1 MISST
6 PTPTPTA
13 SIDED
18 ALHAR
23 FAIQSRAEIL
33 FLLRA
38 IQKRKSLVKLDFPDS
53 RHCVITSV
61 LAVDEANNALILDSA
76 RDDALNRELLAGHGA
91 EFSCTLDGVA
101 ISFAIGAVRA
111 CDYDRLPA
119 LRIALPDSLIR
130 LQRREHF
137 RVQLPITHSVKCIV
151 PPGDSGLE
159 PIITQIIDIGC
170 GGVAIAESSGRLSTQ
185 TGRTLPEC
193 RLLLPEVE
201 MIVTTLEVWNSAQI
215 RLKNG
220 TYQTRFGCKF
230 IGLPN
235 EMVASLQRFIM
246 DLERARRNNL

>member
-1 MISST
+1 MISLAD
-6 PTPTPTA
+6 PV
-13 SIDED
+13 DQG
-18 ALHAR
+18 ALLAR
-23 FAIQSRAEIL
+23 FAIHSRSEII
-33 FLLRA
+33 FLLRT
-38 IQKRKSLVKLDFPDS
+38 IQKRKLLVNLDLPDS

-76 RDDALNRELLAGHGA
+76 RDDALNLELLAGHRA
-91 EFSCTLDGVA
+91 EFSCSVDGVA

-119 LRIALPDSLIR
+119 LRVALPGSLIR

-137 RVQLPITHSVKCIV
+137 RVQLPITHPVKCIV
-151 PPGDSGLE
+151 PPTENSELE
-159 PIITQIIDIGC
+159 PITANIIDIGC
-170 GGVAIAESSGRLSTQ
+170 GGVAIAESSGRLGTE

-215 RLKNG
+215 RLQNG
-220 TYQTRFGCKF
+220 AYQTRFGCKF

-235 EMVASLQRFIM
+235 DMVASLQRFIM
-246 DLERARRNNL
+246 DLERVRRNSL